1 MATWTR
7 HHGCPSR
14 APSRNVQGIAAD
26 STMDDNHSLVN
37 NGPWTKEEHEKFLK
51 ALEKYGNLS
60 SGSELSKMASEIGN
74 GRTVTDVWKHAE
86 KYLLKLQRAKTE
98 HMRKI
103 DEPRQ
108 QLDDGDWTW
117 DQEMAFEHALSV
129 CEPSPSR
136 WSRVA
141 KSVKGKSA
149 EQCKKRYQ
157 LLVLDIASIS
167 SGEKIEVAY
176 VH

>member
-1 MATWTR
+1 MNNNNNNNNSA
-7 HHGCPSR
+7 
-14 APSRNVQGIAAD
+14 
-26 STMDDNHSLVN
+26 LVN
-37 NGPWTKEEHEKFLK
+37 NPWTKEEHEKFLK

-98 HMRKI
+98 HKRQI
-103 DEPRQ
+103 DEPRKV
-108 QLDDGDWTW
+108 LDDGKWSW
-117 DQEMAFEHALSV
+117 EQEMAFEHALTV

-136 WSRVA
+136 WSQVA
-141 KSVKGKSA
+141 KLVKGKNT

-167 SGEKIEVAY
+167 SGEKIEVVY
-176 VH
+176 SD

>member
-1 MATWTR
+1 
-7 HHGCPSR
+7 
-14 APSRNVQGIAAD
+14 
-26 STMDDNHSLVN
+26 MDDNHSLVN

>member
-1 MATWTR
+1 
-7 HHGCPSR
+7 
-14 APSRNVQGIAAD
+14 
-26 STMDDNHSLVN
+26 
-37 NGPWTKEEHEKFLK
+37 
-51 ALEKYGNLS
+51 
-60 SGSELSKMASEIGN
+60 
-74 GRTVTDVWKHAE
+74 
-86 KYLLKLQRAKTE
+86 
-98 HMRKI
+98 MRKI

>member
-1 MATWTR
+1 MAPWTR
-7 HHGCPSR
+7 HHGCPSHV
-14 APSRNVQGIAAD
+14 PSRNVQGIAAD

>member
-1 MATWTR
+1 
-7 HHGCPSR
+7 
-14 APSRNVQGIAAD
+14 
-26 STMDDNHSLVN
+26 
-37 NGPWTKEEHEKFLK
+37 
-51 ALEKYGNLS
+51 
-60 SGSELSKMASEIGN
+60 
-74 GRTVTDVWKHAE
+74 
-86 KYLLKLQRAKTE
+86 
-98 HMRKI
+98 MRKI

-108 QLDDGDWTW
+108 QLDDRDWTW

-129 CEPSPSR
+129 CGPSPSR